1 MIFKIKRFEKNVPL
15 SFKFQVFMLNNGLP
29 LQSNIPTST
38 TNSENTID
46 INMEESSANSNS
58 TNTQYLHNN
67 GFTQSMPVS
76 SNFLYSL

>member
-1 MIFKIKRFEKNVPL
+1 MRFEKIVPL
-15 SFKFQVFMLNNGLP
+15 SFKFQVFM
-29 LQSNIPTST
+29 SNINYDKDISTST

-46 INMEESSANSNS
+46 INMEESSTNSNN
-58 TNTQYLHNN
+58 TNIHNY